1 MDCSFYLQ
9 FDMHPF
15 QHGFISPKAIKWY
28 AKRWNG
34 GVFDLDL
41 DWYDEDYE
49 YMERKEMAYEEA
61 LIRHKDSWEKRHKA
75 MVRYKESHHYN
86 SFTVECPMNKKKAI
100 MGLPLPE
107 SLLKMIY
114 DYIYPYKVSHV
125 SYEFSLFRCRMKR
138 QGKMNKTIERYWK
151 AVDPTI
157 YKFDHPSPY
166 YDYQEELEEL
176 LIKHLK
182 YINNKKET
190 GVVCGPLRRYDEWDW
205 DNAASRVI
213 CTSLIRRI

>member
-1 MDCSFYLQ
+1 
-9 FDMHPF
+9 
-15 QHGFISPKAIKWY
+15 
-28 AKRWNG
+28 
-34 GVFDLDL
+34 
-41 DWYDEDYE
+41 
-49 YMERKEMAYEEA
+49 MAYEEA

-157 YKFDHPSPY
+157 YKFDHRDFVISTPPMVSAPPAVS
-166 YDYQEELEEL
+166 
-176 LIKHLK
+176 
-182 YINNKKET
+182 T
-190 GVVCGPLRRYDEWDW
+190 CSGP
-205 DNAASRVI
+205 
-213 CTSLIRRI
+213 TSNEA